1 MKRIFILCISAF
13 VSLVSI
19 GQRVMVVENSDK
31 TTTKILVDKINRVY
45 FEEVEFRF
53 EKEKVSLLEGSQ
65 VQLNLINSTGKEA
78 SWSSSNTSV
87 ASVTNTGL
95 VSAISKGTSTITAKT
110 DDGMECQCEIIV
122 TDITDL
128 ISATNI
134 GGAIMSMN
142 GLIKYGSSLNW
153 RFTNNSSETVKLK
166 TMQLIDGSTGQEGNL
181 MSVDVE
187 VAGGTSVAYSTTI
200 GLLGIHEP
208 VTCRF
213 RYEYNGKEYSTDA
226 VYKSQSIW

>member
-1 MKRIFILCISAF
+1 MEKSKDEAFVEGAKEATHVRTYAIADTSHARAVAPIKIADGFPCVARKVDGFVQVQVDGVAF

-128 ISATNI
+128 ISATNT

-142 GLIKYGSSLNW
+142 
-153 RFTNNSSETVKLK
+153 
-166 TMQLIDGSTGQEGNL
+166 
-181 MSVDVE
+181 
-187 VAGGTSVAYSTTI
+187 
-200 GLLGIHEP
+200 
-208 VTCRF
+208 
-213 RYEYNGKEYSTDA
+213 
-226 VYKSQSIW
+226 